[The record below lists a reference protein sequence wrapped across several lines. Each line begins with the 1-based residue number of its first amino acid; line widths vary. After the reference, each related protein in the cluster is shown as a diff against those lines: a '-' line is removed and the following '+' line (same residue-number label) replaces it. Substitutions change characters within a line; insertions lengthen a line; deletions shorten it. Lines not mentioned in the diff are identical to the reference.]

1 MKIFTKTQLQLRER
15 TIKKKD
21 VVLKEYDINNNVG
34 YNNINGIANS
44 LTNNGKVN
52 IVANPDKNV
61 INATVLSKDN
71 HVTADEV
78 KQQLGDTIA
87 TAKRNNADIN
97 VQGVQVPN
105 GAKKI
110 GTNTS
115 SSELPLSEHILTKND
130 LNKFLRTL

>member
-1 MKIFTKTQLQLRER
+1 MEIFNKRQLQLKER
-15 TIKKKD
+15 IIKKKD
-21 VVLKEYDINNNVG
+21 IVLKEYDINNNVG

-44 LTNNGKVN
+44 LTNNGKAN

-78 KQQLGDTIA
+78 KQQLGDTIN

-110 GTNTS
+110 GSNNNA
-115 SSELPLSEHILTKND
+115 ELSLTEHVITKND
-130 LNKFLRTL
+130 FNKFLKTL

>member
-1 MKIFTKTQLQLRER
+1 MEIFNKIQLQLKER
-15 TIKKKD
+15 IIKKKD
-21 VVLKEYDINNNVG
+21 IVLKEYDINNNVG

-44 LTNNGKVN
+44 LTHNGKAN

-78 KQQLGDTIA
+78 EQQLGDTIN

-110 GTNTS
+110 GSNNN
-115 SSELPLSEHILTKND
+115 SELSLTEHVITKND
-130 LNKFLRTL
+130 FNKFLKKL